1 MNLSMKMLLLGW
13 KNSNKYNIF
22 SKNERLLYNIFSK
35 NERLLHLVLTK
46 CIKSYSIDRGVK
58 FREKQYTVKQKLL
71 DF

>member
-13 KNSNKYNIF
+13 KNSNK
-22 SKNERLLYNIFSK
+22 YNIFSK